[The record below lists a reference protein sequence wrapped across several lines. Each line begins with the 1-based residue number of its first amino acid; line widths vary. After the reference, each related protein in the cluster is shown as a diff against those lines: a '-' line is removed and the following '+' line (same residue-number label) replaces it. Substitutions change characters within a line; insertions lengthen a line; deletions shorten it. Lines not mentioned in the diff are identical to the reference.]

1 MVRPNDWTT
10 YNYTLI
16 DHFQTFPSWL
26 ACNKQSKT
34 GQLWDESNTGA
45 YMRQLQVSSKLSVT
59 LPVYKTCT
67 SVLPSVIVCRLT
79 HCMHKISNT
88 VLFCHL
94 LPTTKHN
101 TASRPSVS
109 SFWNRSSVQS
119 GINRRM
125 YSVPVA
131 EKCTHLSIL
140 TCYQLISPLSLNISK
155 ASQYICFW
163 SRHTLQCWSY
173 AWERRWEGQ
182 KGDKDINGNVS
193 QLCGRRVATPA
204 LFVFRFCKTNEFT
217 SL

>member
-1 MVRPNDWTT
+1 MIGQPTTIPSLTISRPSHHDWHVISNQKLGSCGMSQIQVHTWD
-10 YNYTLI
+10 NYKWVVNYQWPI
-16 DHFQTFPSWL
+16 
-26 ACNKQSKT
+26 
-34 GQLWDESNTGA
+34 
-45 YMRQLQVSSKLSVT
+45 
-59 LPVYKTCT
+59 PVYKTCT